1 MTEKQCKA
9 FKKAMA
15 EELKNR
21 LELMRKRQAYFSAVD
36 DEYESLDEFTNT
48 QKEWLEYWELDS
60 TKRVLHN
67 FLSAFNLIIQI
78 MRPTI

>member
-60 TKRVLHN
+60 TKRVLHI

>member
-9 FKKAMA
+9 FKKAMP
-15 EELKNR
+15 EQLKNL
-21 LELMRKRQAYFSAVD
+21 LELMRKRQAYFSAVA